1 MVETAVK
8 VRKILLQH
16 GIDVTIV
23 NARFVK
29 PIDEELIEELAQNHS
44 LLVTMEENVEH
55 GGYGQSVA
63 SFICDHNLDLRH
75 INISVKDN
83 FVEHGKVYELY
94 QRLGLDPQS
103 VYEKIIE
110 SL

>member
-1 MVETAVK
+1 MVKHAEK
-8 VRKILLQH
+8 VRELLQADH
-16 GIDVTIV
+16 VDATVV

-29 PIDEELIEELAQNHS
+29 PIDEELIEELAQNHT

>member
-29 PIDEELIEELAQNHS
+29 PLDEEMLSDTTAI
-44 LLVTMEENVEH
+44 
-55 GGYGQSVA
+55 
-63 SFICDHNLDLRH
+63 
-75 INISVKDN
+75 
-83 FVEHGKVYELY
+83 
-94 QRLGLDPQS
+94 
-103 VYEKIIE
+103 
-110 SL
+110 